1 MSRGP
6 WISALL
12 LIILFILQGPMAFKN
27 LSKLLIGGLIVI
39 SLLAT
44 TPMGQ
49 KIINLLPIVGK
60 VEKNNIDY
68 REQLLTNSLIV
79 IARNPIF
86 GSVDYLKEPE
96 MLELIQGQGII
107 DVVNTYIGI
116 TLSVGYAGLVLFIS
130 IFASVILAIRRSMKL
145 ITDKRNQLHLLGRS
159 LVAVLLSIMFMISTT
174 SSIASLPI
182 IYWSILGLG
191 IAYTR
196 IVKLA
201 VSTL

>member
-1 MSRGP
+1 
-6 WISALL
+6 
-12 LIILFILQGPMAFKN
+12 
-27 LSKLLIGGLIVI
+27 
-39 SLLAT
+39 
-44 TPMGQ
+44 
-49 KIINLLPIVGK
+49 
-60 VEKNNIDY
+60 
-68 REQLLTNSLIV
+68 
-79 IARNPIF
+79 
-86 GSVDYLKEPE
+86 

-107 DVVNTYIGI
+107 DIVNTYIGI